1 MTIYELSYE
10 FKQLQDMAENGEI
23 GTEEFGNALAELDY
37 QLEIKAD
44 GYARIVKNLGAEADA
59 YKKAADE
66 FGEKHRRTNA
76 RIAALKTALKEAL
89 QAANTRQV
97 KTELFDVRIQ
107 ANGGKIPLIL
117 DCTPDQLPDEL
128 VRIKREADSE
138 KIAKYIEK
146 TGDVSYAHF
155 GERGESLRIK

>member
-44 GYARIVKNLGAEADA
+44 GYARIVKNLEAEADA

-66 FGEKHRRTNA
+66 FSEKHRRTNA

-107 ANGGKIPLIL
+107 ANGGKNPLIL